1 MSKLIFKTN
10 GKIKG
15 QWEVRFTQKDHAYL
29 QAPYQNVG
37 IAGDWPI
44 VRGASIYSTFH
55 FYLLNGRWTCK
66 HPEYKHSTYFSR
78 VMDLTPPTKGMEEA
92 LTAAVE
98 AEFHDWA
105 IQQQS
110 EIVQAEIDHLSEKI
124 EKAQKE
130 LEELASQLTN
140 KSSELESYKR
150 ELAAYKLQ
158 LPQKVDD

>member
-15 QWEVRFTQKDHAYL
+15 QWEVRFTEKDHAYL

-98 AEFHDWA
+98 AENRR
-105 IQQQS
+105 
-110 EIVQAEIDHLSEKI
+110 LI
-124 EKAQKE
+124 EQVE
-130 LEELASQLTN
+130 LLAGADDQVGVSAFLELAKN
-140 KSSELESYKR
+140 RRPDEAGMACDVY
-150 ELAAYKLQ
+150 LALLFKTRLGRTEFDAT
-158 LPQKVDD
+158 V